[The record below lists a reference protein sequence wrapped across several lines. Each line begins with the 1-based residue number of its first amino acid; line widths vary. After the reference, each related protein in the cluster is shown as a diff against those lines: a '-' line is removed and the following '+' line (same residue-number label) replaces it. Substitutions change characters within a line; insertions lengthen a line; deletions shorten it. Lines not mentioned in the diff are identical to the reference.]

1 MKQQLLFWLAT
12 LFYLPTVLATGFS
25 SPTNGVYLAITEDMP
40 MSGLPGTNEP
50 FKSNDELVWAAYCS
64 NTGKVSLSYPI
75 DRAYGVKIKMFGPDS
90 QEVEK
95 TSLGKMYGSRW
106 DDLHSYKDARLQ
118 PFIAEGSFEDNH
130 GEACCGILPSAQELF
145 KMSKPGIY
153 TMEIEIQL
161 FRHVPTQDTEVWRRN
176 LLRFTPIKIKVERT
190 RLQT

>member
-75 DRAYGVKIKMFGPDS
+75 DRDGMIFIVIKMRGCS
-90 QEVEK
+90 RLLQRVRLKIITEK
-95 TSLGKMYGSRW
+95 
-106 DDLHSYKDARLQ
+106 HVA
-118 PFIAEGSFEDNH
+118 ASF
-130 GEACCGILPSAQELF
+130 
-145 KMSKPGIY
+145 
-153 TMEIEIQL
+153 
-161 FRHVPTQDTEVWRRN
+161 
-176 LLRFTPIKIKVERT
+176 LLLKNYLK
-190 RLQT
+190 